1 MDTVVHQNTINNVSL
16 LHPIDYHLHNNV
28 IQVQIFIVTTT
39 KIDILF
45 KAITS
50 N

>member
-1 MDTVVHQNTINNVSL
+1 MDTVVHQNTINIASL

-39 KIDILF
+39 
-45 KAITS
+45 
-50 N
+50 